1 MCSSVLKYLL
11 KKNVVKST
19 ISGVAINSIGLSPG
33 KRDNEYLEQINAMYH
48 NRIHSSFLLAVYRPL
63 SFRSA
68 YGGHAKHC
76 ISKTTPVP
84 RCGHLSFTKSP
95 KKCNLQ
101 GKGLSFHSSAL
112 LMTRIQLIFINSN
125 LYIYIYIYF

>member
-19 ISGVAINSIGLSPG
+19 ISGVAINSIGLGPG
-33 KRDNEYLEQINAMYH
+33 KKDNEYLEQINEMYH

-76 ISKTTPVP
+76 ISKTIPVP
-84 RCGHLSFTKSP
+84 RCGH
-95 KKCNLQ
+95 
-101 GKGLSFHSSAL
+101 
-112 LMTRIQLIFINSN
+112 
-125 LYIYIYIYF
+125 